1 MIKSALQSSLT
12 NDVKYRSMS
21 AGAVPSSE
29 YLIATSI
36 VSGSSAQL
44 ITFSNI
50 PQEYKHLVLVGA
62 SRSSGSVGNY
72 SVGGRFNDD
81 SASSYSFHV
90 LYGSGSGVLSSGVG
104 SFDYNY
110 AINSNGASYAA
121 GVFTSS
127 IWEILDYSSS
137 QKFKT
142 SRALHGSLDP
152 SLNIIN
158 YVSTSWRSTA
168 PVTKITLSPLTNGE
182 WVIGTRF
189 SLYGVTA

>member
-1 MIKSALQSSLT
+1 
-12 NDVKYRSMS
+12 MS